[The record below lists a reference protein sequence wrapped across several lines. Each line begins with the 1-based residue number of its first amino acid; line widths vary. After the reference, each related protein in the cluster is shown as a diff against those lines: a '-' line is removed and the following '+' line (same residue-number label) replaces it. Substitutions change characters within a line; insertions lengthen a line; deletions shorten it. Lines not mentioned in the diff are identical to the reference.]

1 MNMTVNRIGH
11 LDPVPPGKKPG
22 RNDHVGG
29 SDKADTIH
37 LSSEAMKKA
46 EMYQVVELI
55 KSAPGLDDARIA
67 ELRQKIND
75 PAYLNEKVINATADN
90 ILNAWFA

>member
-1 MNMTVNRIGH
+1 MTVNRIGH
-11 LDPVPPGKKPG
+11 VDPIPTGKKPG
-22 RNDHVGG
+22 RSEQVGG
-29 SDKADTIH
+29 NDKADTIN
-37 LSSEAMKKA
+37 LSSDAMKKA

-55 KSAPGLDDARIA
+55 KSAPELDDARIA

-75 PAYLNEKVINATADN
+75 PSYIDEKVVKATADN

>member
-1 MNMTVNRIGH
+1 MTVNRIGH
-11 LDPVPPGKKPG
+11 VDPIPTGKKPG
-22 RNDHVGG
+22 RSEPLGGNDR
-29 SDKADTIH
+29 ADTIN
-37 LSSEAMKKA
+37 LSSDAMKKA

-55 KSAPGLDDARIA
+55 KSAPEADEARIA

-75 PAYLNEKVINATADN
+75 PSYLNEKVIKATADN

>member
-1 MNMTVNRIGH
+1 MTVNRIGH
-11 LDPVPPGKKPG
+11 VDPIPPGKKPG
-22 RNDHVGG
+22 RSEQAGGNDR
-29 SDKADTIH
+29 ADTIN
-37 LSSEAMKKA
+37 LSSDAMKKA

-55 KSAPGLDDARIA
+55 KAAPEMDEVRIA

-75 PAYLNEKVINATADN
+75 PSYLNEKVIKSTADN

>member
-1 MNMTVNRIGH
+1 MTVNRISH
-11 LDPVPPGKKPG
+11 VDPIPPGKKPG
-22 RNDHVGG
+22 RSEQAGGNDR
-29 SDKADTIH
+29 ADTIN
-37 LSSEAMKKA
+37 LSSDAMKKA

-55 KSAPGLDDARIA
+55 KAAPEMDEVRIA

-75 PAYLNEKVINATADN
+75 PSYLNEKVIKSTADN

>member
-1 MNMTVNRIGH
+1 MTVNRIGH
-11 LDPVPPGKKPG
+11 VDPIPTGKKPG
-22 RNDHVGG
+22 RSEQVGG
-29 SDKADTIH
+29 NDRADTIS
-37 LSSEAMKKA
+37 LSSDAMKKA

-55 KSAPGLDDARIA
+55 KSAPDADEARIA

-75 PAYLNEKVINATADN
+75 PSYLNDKVIKATADN

>member
-1 MNMTVNRIGH
+1 MTVNRISH
-11 LDPVPPGKKPG
+11 VDPIPPGKKPG
-22 RNDHVGG
+22 RSEQAGG
-29 SDKADTIH
+29 NNRADTIN
-37 LSSEAMKKA
+37 LSSDAMKKA

-55 KSAPGLDDARIA
+55 KSAPEADEARIA

-75 PAYLNEKVINATADN
+75 PSYLNEKVIKTTADN

>member
-1 MNMTVNRIGH
+1 MTIDRIGH
-11 LDPVPPGKKPG
+11 VDPIPTSKKPA
-22 RNDHVGG
+22 RSEKAGG
-29 SDKADTIH
+29 NDKADTIN
-37 LSSEAMKKA
+37 LSSDAMKKA

-55 KSAPGLDDARIA
+55 KSAPDLDDVRIA

-75 PAYLNEKVINATADN
+75 PSYIDEKVIKATADN